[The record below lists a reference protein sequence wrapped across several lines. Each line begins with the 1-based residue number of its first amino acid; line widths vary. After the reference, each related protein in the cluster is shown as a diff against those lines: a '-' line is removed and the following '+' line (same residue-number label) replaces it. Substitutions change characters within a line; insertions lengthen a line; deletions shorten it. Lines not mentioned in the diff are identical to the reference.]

1 MINIAESN
9 SIPKPPVEMGLLTY
23 LGKYEIKVNNA
34 QLLQN
39 VATVIAI
46 KGRLVS
52 NFRIGSLLALESAGA
67 SDLISGGY
75 LADSLIKKDICLW
88 S

>member
-1 MINIAESN
+1 MNIVESN
-9 SIPKPPVEMGLLTY
+9 SIPKPPVEMGLLIY
-23 LGKYEIKVNNA
+23 LGRYEIKVNNA

-46 KGRLVS
+46 KGKLVS
-52 NFRIGSLLALESAGA
+52 NFLNGSLLALESAGA
-67 SDLISGGY
+67 SDLINSNSSG
-75 LADSLIKKDICLW
+75 DICLW

>member
-9 SIPKPPVEMGLLTY
+9 SIPKPPVEIGLLTY
-23 LGKYEIKVNNA
+23 LSKYEIKVNNA

-52 NFRIGSLLALESAGA
+52 NFVNGSLLALESAA
-67 SDLISGGY
+67 LLI
-75 LADSLIKKDICLW
+75 
-88 S
+88 

>member
-1 MINIAESN
+1 MINIVDSN
-9 SIPKPPVEMGLLTY
+9 SIPKPPVEMGLFNY

-34 QLLQN
+34 QLLQK

-52 NFRIGSLLALESAGA
+52 NFRNGSLVAFESAGA
-67 SDLISGGY
+67 SDLINSN
-75 LADSLIKKDICLW
+75 SSIDICLW

>member
-9 SIPKPPVEMGLLTY
+9 SIPKPPLEMGLLTY
-23 LGKYEIKVNNA
+23 LGKYEIKVNSA
-34 QLLQN
+34 QLFQN

-52 NFRIGSLLALESAGA
+52 NFRNGSLLAVESAGA
-67 SDLISGGY
+67 SDLINSN
-75 LADSLIKKDICLW
+75 SFEDICLW

>member
-9 SIPKPPVEMGLLTY
+9 SIPKPPVEIGLLTY

-52 NFRIGSLLALESAGA
+52 NFVNGSLLALESAGA
-67 SDLISGGY
+67 SDLINSN
-75 LADSLIKKDICLW
+75 SSEDICLW

>member
-1 MINIAESN
+1 MNIAESN
-9 SIPKPPVEMGLLTY
+9 SIPKPPVEIGLLTY

-52 NFRIGSLLALESAGA
+52 NFRNGSLLAFESAGA
-67 SDLISGGY
+67 SDLINS
-75 LADSLIKKDICLW
+75 SSSEDICL
-88 S
+88 